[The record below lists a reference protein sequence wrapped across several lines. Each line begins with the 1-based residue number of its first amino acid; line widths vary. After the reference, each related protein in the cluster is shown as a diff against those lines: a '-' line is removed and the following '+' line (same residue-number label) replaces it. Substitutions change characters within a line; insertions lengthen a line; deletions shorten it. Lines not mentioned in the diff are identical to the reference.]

1 MYIMFEL
8 YDIDV
13 VFFIDVFNVF
23 NVFNRVVVLYNIWIL
38 CFIIVIYVINI
49 YRQLVWLFVIGGK
62 EIVLV
67 EGIIQ
72 GDLFVMGLYILS
84 IQFLIMSL

>member
-1 MYIMFEL
+1 MYIIFEL
-8 YDIDV
+8 DDIDV